1 MKSLAE
7 WAADLTARVTTSR
20 ALVTQALERIAAPE
34 GEGGRAFV
42 RVHRKA
48 ALAAADAADRLR
60 AAGLV
65 PSPLA
70 GLPISVKDLF
80 DERNEIT
87 RAASLTRDDA
97 PPATRDSSVV
107 AKLRAAGAVVIGR
120 TNMTEFAYSG
130 LGMNPHFGTPR
141 NPWDR
146 EGARIP
152 GGSSSGAAVSVSDGM
167 AAAAVGTDTG
177 GSVRIPAALCGLT
190 GLKTTVGRIS
200 LVGCLPL
207 SQTLDSAGPLAPSV
221 ACCALLDQVLR
232 GAEPAPL
239 TALPLPGLRLAVPQT
254 LVLDDADRYVLDVF
268 DAALRALSRAGAR
281 IVEIAFAELAEI
293 AAASPHGG
301 ILGAEAWANHR
312 HTLAARGDLIDPRVR
327 TRIERGT
334 HLTAADYLDLV
345 RMRADLIARSVAT
358 TAPFDAILMPT
369 VVRVAPTIAELDAAD
384 DVYAKMNLLMLRNTA
399 LGNFLE
405 RCALSLPIHE
415 PGEAP
420 VGLMLMG
427 ERDGDDRLLRVA
439 LAVEAALGR

>member
-1 MKSLAE
+1 MKSLAG
-7 WAADLTARVTTSR
+7 WAADLAAGVATSR
-20 ALVTQALERIAAPE
+20 ALVAESLERIAAPE
-34 GEGGRAFV
+34 GEGARAFV
-42 RVHRKA
+42 RVHREA
-48 ALAAADAADRLR
+48 ALAAAEASDRLR

-65 PSPLA
+65 PSLLA
-70 GLPISVKDLF
+70 GIPISVKDLF
-80 DERNEIT
+80 DERHEIT
-87 RAASLTRDDA
+87 RAASRTRDDA
-97 PPATRDSSVV
+97 PPAGCDSWVV

-130 LGMNPHFGTPR
+130 LGINPHFGTPR

-146 EGARIP
+146 DAARIP

-167 AAAAVGTDTG
+167 AAAAIGTDTG

-190 GLKTTVGRIS
+190 GFKTTVGRIS
-200 LVGCLPL
+200 LAGCLPL

-232 GAEPAPL
+232 GAAPKPV
-239 TALPLPGLRLAVPQT
+239 TALPLAGLRLAVPQT
-254 LVLDDADRYVLDVF
+254 LVLDEADRYVLGAF

-281 IVEIAFAELAEI
+281 IVEIAFAELTEI

-301 ILGAEAWANHR
+301 ILGAEAWTNHR
-312 HTLAARGDLIDPRVR
+312 GTLAARGDLVDPRVR
-327 TRIERGT
+327 KRIERGAR
-334 HLTAADYLDLV
+334 LTAADYLDAVHV
-345 RMRADLIARSVAT
+345 RAELIARSAAV

-369 VVRVAPTIAELDAAD
+369 VVRVAPTIAELEAAD
-384 DVYAKMNLLMLRNTA
+384 DVYAKMNLLILRNTA
-399 LGNFLE
+399 FANFLE

-427 ERDGDDRLLRVA
+427 ERNEDDRLLRIA
-439 LAVEAALGR
+439 LAVEAALDR